1 MKRYVI
7 SFINLFEGLLDIRE
21 IKAVNAKEAM
31 ILYLMYIRGMLEF
44 DEWLE
49 SDITAEEIR
58 TCLSERDCSIAYL
71 EIN

>member
-21 IKAVNAKEAM
+21 VKAVNAKEAM

-49 SDITAEEIR
+49 SDITTEEIR
-58 TCLSERDCSIAYL
+58 TCLSEQDCSIAYL